1 MGVHDLNERNGL
13 YNLGDEGRC
22 GRSCFIGRLF
32 VRGGHVGPFLEI
44 RVLVG
49 VELVTAGS
57 GARDGIM
64 GILMVQ
70 MVMAMAMC
78 VSVFI
83 CRMSVGMS
91 ATTGLKE

>member
-1 MGVHDLNERNGL
+1 
-13 YNLGDEGRC
+13 
-22 GRSCFIGRLF
+22 
-32 VRGGHVGPFLEI
+32 
-44 RVLVG
+44 LVG
-49 VELVTAGS
+49 VERVTAGS

-70 MVMAMAMC
+70 MVMAVAMR
-78 VSVFI
+78 VSVFV